1 MICAKC
7 GVDYSDSVF
16 PHHVSRCPG
25 NTPTK
30 FVVDEPKIEQQ
41 KEDNDVQ
48 EQEQKEKTQVT
59 RVRRK
64 R

>member
-25 NTPTK
+25 NRP
-30 FVVDEPKIEQQ
+30 VEYVAEES

-48 EQEQKEKTQVT
+48 EQKQEEKTQV
-59 RVRRK
+59 K
-64 R
+64 RSRGKR

>member
-25 NTPTK
+25 NTPVK
-30 FVVDEPKIEQQ
+30 YVE